1 MLTMSIPYVF
11 TALPSH
17 LLLSLLLLLLSSS
30 SLALALGD
38 RRLMVSVPLVFLFLL
53 LYKETHPRKYRRGG
67 VSLEKSNDWSC

>member
-38 RRLMVSVPLVFLFLL
+38 RRLIMVSGPLVFLFLL
-53 LYKETHPRKYRRGG
+53 L
-67 VSLEKSNDWSC
+67 